1 MAGGD
6 RKGTFKV
13 EFLKE
18 VEKEAQEKWE
28 NLKIFEVDAP
38 QEGEGTTG
46 KIFPRLLT
54 KDETTLYRMV
64 TVCCLIFMFPYNCK
78 VLLIFTK
85 SLNIQGIQEL
95 ILIRDRH
102 IFKSSLQSY
111 PLLVTFYEVK
121 IYWETV

>member
-46 KIFPRLLT
+46 KIFPRLIT
-54 KDETTLYRMV
+54 KDETSETIVWNGYCML
-64 TVCCLIFMFPYNCK
+64 PYIH
-78 VLLIFTK
+78 V
-85 SLNIQGIQEL
+85 
-95 ILIRDRH
+95 
-102 IFKSSLQSY
+102 SLQ
-111 PLLVTFYEVK
+111 LLSSFNLYQIIK
-121 IYWETV
+121 